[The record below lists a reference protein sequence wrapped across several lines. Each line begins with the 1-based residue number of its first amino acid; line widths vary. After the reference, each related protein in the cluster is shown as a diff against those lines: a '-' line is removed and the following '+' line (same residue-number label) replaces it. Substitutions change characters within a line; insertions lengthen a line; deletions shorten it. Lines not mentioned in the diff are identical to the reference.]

1 MIEQEVTR
9 LKRFFSKALSIML
22 VAALLSGMG
31 MGLLPSPRAHAAAPE
46 TDLLAS
52 VTLKTGENVKASS
65 ENSTRKAPLAASHD
79 GSSYWQYGGSAAN
92 IFPTAGNTASL
103 WLAVDLGSVQAV
115 NEVRFYIPT
124 SFSNVQKRMSG
135 YDVLYSTSDEAWTS
149 LPAINNSGTSVLDWS
164 NSAWSLA
171 KHVAVPGA
179 VTPDDPNWGASQTPA
194 NSAWT
199 ATSTGAL
206 AAPAAARYVLIH
218 FTLIS
223 GSAGTLGASGLSV
236 LSAAEPAAPAV
247 FPASASYEKGSGS
260 TVTANHQL
268 QGDSL
273 AGIKTVPS
281 VSEAVY
287 LVMGQDYSLSAPSG
301 GIQQVVF
308 ATGYLETLPQGTT
321 TLAFQFTG
329 GTMAPFELNVTSPL
343 YSDVYM
349 NDYGSGYAL
358 IEPSY
363 PGMSLTVGRPAVV
376 DAQAASAKFPVF
388 RIVKALP
395 GTTITG
401 TLYGPGGVAAYSFP
415 AVNADTQTE
424 LTIPDTVALSNGTY
438 RVSFTLANQDRTL
451 HDVFYFT
458 AIDGFDKYRSV
469 ANTVHSGNA
478 NVANVNPD
486 SWSEAAYPALQLD
499 DAGGIAY
506 IPDYKGNRIMDYSDV
521 GYKGGGTAIPNVPV
535 RAKVAPLADNTQDAW
550 QSIQDAIDYVSMYP
564 IQEDGFRGAV
574 YLQPG
579 VFRISKPLTI
589 AASGVVLHGAGAGT
603 PTPVAGDGSAANPY
617 NQQIANE
624 EEEPDTTKLIA
635 TWTLSPSYTPPAN
648 HSATGGSPYDKSMKG
663 TMIYITGPKASTP
676 ANVTV
681 EITDQYVGAGQHSV
695 HVARVDDFSV
705 GDVVSVRKAVNTNWV
720 KAMYMDKIDGASSW
734 LTNGTLESGF
744 AGIPFSAERT
754 ITAIDAATG
763 TVTFAEPLSDNLD
776 RRWGVSTLAKSA
788 EDNRI
793 NHVGVEN
800 IQGISHFYNTDSK
813 PALQKYGSHY
823 LSYND
828 ENHAQVFVAMVN
840 VRDGWMRNFVTYQ
853 IDSAF
858 VTDGNSRNIT
868 VQDGY
873 VLDPVSLMDAGERRY
888 SIYYRKSQFMFTQ
901 RVHARYMRHAFIVDS
916 YTSGPNVFYDC
927 VSEYTSNA
935 SEPHFRW
942 SSGGLYDNTT
952 ARFYLQ
958 NRWNMGTS
966 HGWAGVNYLIYNSTG
981 PFMVTQPQLTP
992 NYILGQW
999 FDSASNRLGSATN
1012 PETGRQ
1018 KTDKGTSENMTA
1030 AKMNGGLVP
1039 NFEAYEYGMNKKLNP
1054 AADRMPYSLYVG
1066 QLINSHGAE
1075 AAAVIKENTVP
1086 PIIDRSS
1093 PYKPKLRDLQ
1103 VEGQTLPGF
1112 SPEVSGY
1119 SYHLPLDYDYSKPPV
1134 ITAAAEPGIA
1144 VDISYPQNN
1153 SSEPVLITLTDAA
1166 GVKNFYKV
1174 SFASTPKSPIVLA
1187 SDQQVDASNQNY
1199 AVNVLNPNDYAGP
1212 TSVRW
1217 AASGA
1222 VWIRMYLG
1230 EKEQTL
1236 HGVQVGFTQHATS
1249 PRTYKLRIEYSADGQ
1264 NWSFVP
1270 SGTVAGGAESAP
1282 VEWTTDGQTY
1292 FNALTLN
1299 PGSASVAENTLQT
1312 FTFDEPVKAR
1322 FLRIA
1327 GNGNTTGTGN
1337 NAWSVYW
1344 RLRPLFAGG
1353 SSSYAPPET
1362 VAITGPASVIAGS
1375 AVGLQAQVT
1384 PEETLVKEVIWSS
1397 SNPGVASV
1405 DSKGNVTGHAAG
1417 DAVITATTV
1426 DGRFAAPGLLEQP
1439 TASHPI
1445 KVQAKVIEEPNED
1458 YTASPGPAAG
1468 GGQPGQTGSS
1478 STKTL
1483 VAGQAGEVSLNGR
1496 VTVSVQAQAAAGEIT
1511 ITVEQ
1516 IKADLVPTLPTGSVL
1531 SGGVYEI
1538 LKQGASAL
1546 TKPFALTVQF
1556 DPAKVPSGRITALF
1570 YYDEAAKAWVELK
1583 DSKVDGNKLTAST
1596 DRFGKYAVMAVQE
1609 KPGLPGTPV
1618 SFQDVTGHWAEAMIK
1633 QAAGAGILEGYPDGS
1648 FQPDRAVTRAEFTA
1662 ILVKALQLP
1671 ETGAAAESFADEAA
1685 IGEWA
1690 KKPIGLAQRL
1700 GIVSGYE
1707 DGSFR
1712 PQAEVT
1718 RAEMAVMA
1726 ARALG
1731 LDAAGSGTGSGFA
1744 DDRQIPAWAKGASAA
1759 LKEAGLAEGKEGGIY
1774 APAASTTRAEAVTL
1788 LQRMAAYKKQ

>member
-1 MIEQEVTR
+1 M
-9 LKRFFSKALSIML
+9 KRFFSKALSIML

-31 MGLLPSPRAHAAAPE
+31 MGLIPSSRAHAAAPG

-52 VTLKTGENVKASS
+52 ITLKTGENVKVSS
-65 ENSTRKAPLAASHD
+65 ENTNRKAPLAASHD

-103 WLAVDLGSVQAV
+103 WVAVDLGSAQAV
-115 NEVRFYIPT
+115 NEFRFDIPT

-135 YDVLYSTSDEAWTS
+135 YEVLYSTSEEAWTN
-149 LPAINNSGTSVLDWS
+149 LPATNNSSASVLDWS
-164 NSAWSLA
+164 SNAWALA
-171 KHVAVPGA
+171 KHVAVPAA
-179 VTPDDPNWGASQTPA
+179 VTPDDPNWGASLTPGT
-194 NSAWT
+194 SAWT
-199 ATSTGAL
+199 ATSTGPL
-206 AAPAAARYVLIH
+206 SAPVSARYVLIH

-223 GSAGTLGASGLSV
+223 GSPGTLGASGLTV
-236 LSAAEPAAPAV
+236 LSAAGSVVSPAV
-247 FPASASYEKGSGS
+247 IPVSASYEKGSGS
-260 TVTANHQL
+260 TVTANLQL
-268 QGDSL
+268 QGDTL
-273 AGIKTVPS
+273 AGIKAGPTVA
-281 VSEAVY
+281 EAVY

-301 GIQQVVF
+301 GIQQVVL
-308 ATGYLETLPQGTT
+308 ATGYLESLPQGTT
-321 TLAFQFTG
+321 TLGFQFTG
-329 GTMAPFELNVTSPL
+329 GTIVPFELNVTSPL

-376 DAQAASAKFPVF
+376 DAHASSGKFPIF

-401 TLYGPGGVAAYSFP
+401 TLYGPGGAAAYSFP

-424 LTIPDTVALSNGTY
+424 LTVPDTVALANGTY
-438 RVSFTLANQDRTL
+438 KVSFTLTNQGGALYDT
-451 HDVFYFT
+451 FYFT
-458 AIDGFDKYRSV
+458 AIDRFDLYKSV
-469 ANTVHSGNA
+469 THPLHSGNA
-478 NVANVNPD
+478 NVANVSPD
-486 SWSEAAYPALQLD
+486 SWANEAYPALQLD
-499 DAGGIAY
+499 DAGRIAY
-506 IPDYKGNRIMDYSDV
+506 VPDYKGNRIMDYSDV

-574 YLQPG
+574 YLEPG

-589 AASGVVLHGAGAGT
+589 AVSGVVLRGAGAGT
-603 PTPVAGDGSAANPY
+603 PTPVVGDGSAANPY

-681 EITDQYVGAGQHSV
+681 EITDQYVGAGQNFV
-695 HVARVDDFSV
+695 HVARTDDFFV

-754 ITAIDAATG
+754 IIAIDAATG
-763 TVTFAEPLSDNLD
+763 TITFAEPLSDNLD
-776 RRWGVSTLAKSA
+776 RRWGVSTLAKSP

-858 VTDGNSRNIT
+858 VTDGSSRNIT

-916 YTSGPNVFYDC
+916 YTSGPNVFYDSS
-927 VSEYTSNA
+927 SEYTSNA

-942 SSGGLYDNTT
+942 SSGGLYDSTT

-992 NYILGQW
+992 NYIMGQW
-999 FDSASNRLGSATN
+999 FDSATNRLGSATN

-1030 AKMNGGLVP
+1030 AKMNGGMVP
-1039 NFEAYEYGMNKKLNP
+1039 NFEAYEYGINKKLSP
-1054 AADRMPYSLYVG
+1054 QGDRLPESLYVQ
-1066 QLINSHGAE
+1066 QLVNSHGAK

-1093 PYKPKLRDLQ
+1093 SYKPKLRDLQ

-1134 ITAAAEPGIA
+1134 ITAVAEPGIA
-1144 VDISYPQNN
+1144 VDIAYPQHN
-1153 SSEPVLITLTDAA
+1153 SSEPVLITLTDAT

-1270 SGTVAGGAESAP
+1270 SGTVTGGGGESAP

-1292 FNALTLN
+1292 YNALTLN
-1299 PGSASVAENTLQT
+1299 PGSASAAENTLQT

-1322 FLRIA
+1322 FIRIA

-1344 RLRPLFAGG
+1344 RLRPLLTGG
-1353 SSSYAPPET
+1353 ISSYAPPEA

-1384 PEETLVKEVIWSS
+1384 PEAALVKEVIWSS
-1397 SNPGVASV
+1397 SNPSVASV

-1426 DGRFAAPGLLEQP
+1426 DGRFAAPGLLEQAA
-1439 TASHPI
+1439 ASHPI
-1445 KVQAKVIEEPNED
+1445 KVQAGVIEEPNED
-1458 YTASPGPAAG
+1458 NTGSPGSGPAMG
-1468 GGQPGQTGSS
+1468 GGQPVQTGSS

-1483 VAGQAGEVSLNGR
+1483 AAGQAGEVSLNGL
-1496 VTVSVQAQAAAGEIT
+1496 VIVSVPSQAAAGEIT
-1511 ITVEQ
+1511 LTVEQ
-1516 IKADLVPTLPTGSVL
+1516 VKADLIPVLPAGSAL
-1531 SGGVYEI
+1531 GGGVYEV
-1538 LKQGASAL
+1538 LKQGSSAL

-1556 DPAKVPSGRITALF
+1556 DPAKIPAGHKTALF
-1570 YYDEAAKAWVELK
+1570 YYDEAANAWVELK
-1583 DSKVDGNKLTAST
+1583 DSKVEGNTMTAST
-1596 DRFGKYAVMAVQE
+1596 DRFGKYAVMAIQE
-1609 KPGLPGTPV
+1609 KSGLPGTPV
-1618 SFQDVTGHWAEAMIK
+1618 SFPDVSGHWAEAVIK
-1633 QAAGAGILEGYPDGS
+1633 QAAGSGILEGYPDGS
-1648 FQPDRAVTRAEFTA
+1648 FQPDRAVTRAEFAA

-1671 ETGAAAESFADEAA
+1671 DADAAAVSFADEAA

-1690 KKPIGLAQRL
+1690 KKPIGQAQRL

-1707 DGSFR
+1707 DGTFR

-1731 LDAAGSGTGSGFA
+1731 LDAAGNGAGSGFA
-1744 DDRQIPAWAKGASAA
+1744 DDGQIPAWAKGAAAA
-1759 LKEAGLAEGKEGGIY
+1759 LKEAGLAQGKEGGAY
-1774 APAASTTRAEAVTL
+1774 APADSTTRAEAVTL
-1788 LQRMAAYKKQ
+1788 LLRMAAYKKQ

>member
-1 MIEQEVTR
+1 M
-9 LKRFFSKALSIML
+9 KRFFSKALSIML

-31 MGLLPSPRAHAAAPE
+31 MGLLPSPRAHAAAPG

-52 VTLKTGENVKASS
+52 LTLATGENVKASS

-115 NEVRFYIPT
+115 NEVRFNIPT

-135 YDVLYSTSDEAWTS
+135 YDVLYSTSDEAWTN
-149 LPAINNSGTSVLDWS
+149 LPATNNSGTSVLDWS

-171 KHVAVPGA
+171 KHVAVPAA

-206 AAPAAARYVLIH
+206 ATPAAARYVLIH
-218 FTLIS
+218 FTLLS
-223 GSAGTLGASGLSV
+223 GSPGTLGASGLSV
-236 LSAAEPAAPAV
+236 LSAAESAAPSIS
-247 FPASASYEKGSGS
+247 PASGAYEKGSGA
-260 TVTANHQL
+260 TVTANLQL
-268 QGDSL
+268 QGDTL
-273 AGIKTVPS
+273 AGIKTGTS

-301 GIQQVVF
+301 GTQQVVF

-321 TLAFQFTG
+321 TLAFKFTG

-376 DAQAASAKFPVF
+376 DAQAASAKFPIF

-401 TLYGPGGVAAYSFP
+401 TLYGPGGAAAYSFP

-424 LTIPDTVALSNGTY
+424 LTIPDTVALSKGTY

-451 HDVFYFT
+451 HDMFYFT

-478 NVANVNPD
+478 NVPNVNPD
-486 SWSEAAYPALQLD
+486 SWAGEAYPALRLD
-499 DAGGIAY
+499 ETGSLAY
-506 IPDYKGNRIMDYSDV
+506 IPDYKGNRIMDYSGV

-535 RAKVAPLADNTQDAW
+535 RAKVAPLADNTRDAW
-550 QSIQDAIDYVSMYP
+550 QAIQDAIDYVSMYP
-564 IQEDGFRGAV
+564 VQEDGFRGAV
-574 YLQPG
+574 YLEPG

-589 AASGVVLHGAGAGT
+589 SESGVVLRGAGPGSV
-603 PTPVAGDGSAANPY
+603 TPVAGDGTQTNPY
-617 NQQIANE
+617 NQQIASQ

-635 TWTLSPSYTPPAN
+635 TWTLTSSYSPPGN
-648 HSATGGSPYDKSMKG
+648 HSTTSGSPYDKSSKS
-663 TMIYITGPKASTP
+663 TLIYIAGRAASAPT
-676 ANVTV
+676 NVTA
-681 EITDQYVGAGQHSV
+681 EITDQYVGAGQSTV
-695 HVARVDDFSV
+695 HVAAADGFSV
-705 GDVVSVRKAVNTNWV
+705 GDVVSVRKAVNPNWV

-734 LTNGTLESGF
+734 LTNGSLESGF
-744 AGIPFSAERT
+744 AGVPFNAERT
-754 ITAIDAATG
+754 IAAIDAVAG
-763 TVTFAEPLSDNLD
+763 TITFAEPLSDNLD
-776 RRWGVSTLAKSA
+776 RRWGVSTIVKAP
-788 EDNRI
+788 EDGRLWN
-793 NHVGVEN
+793 VGVEN

-901 RVHARYMRHAFIVDS
+901 RVYARYMRHAFIVDS

-927 VSEYTSNA
+927 NSEYTSNA

-952 ARFYLQ
+952 ARIYLQ

-992 NYILGQW
+992 NYIMGQW

-1018 KTDKGTSENMTA
+1018 KTDKGTSENMA
-1030 AKMNGGLVP
+1030 AARLNGGLVP
-1039 NFEAYEYGMNKKLNP
+1039 NFEAYEYGINKKLTP
-1054 AADRMPYSLYVG
+1054 AADRMPDSLYVQ
-1066 QLINSHGAE
+1066 QLVNSHGAE
-1075 AAAVIKENTVP
+1075 AEAVIKENTIP

-1093 PYKPKLRDLQ
+1093 THKPVLRNLQ
-1103 VEGQTLPGF
+1103 VYGQTLPGF

-1119 SYHLPLDYDYSKPPV
+1119 SYQLPLDYDYSKPPAV
-1134 ITAAAEPGIA
+1134 TALAEPGVT
-1144 VDISYPQNN
+1144 VDVVFPPSVG
-1153 SSEPVLITLTDAA
+1153 SGDPVSITLTDAA
-1166 GVKNFYKV
+1166 GVKNFYKL
-1174 SFASTPKSPIVLA
+1174 SFVTIPKSPIVMA
-1187 SDQQVDASNQNY
+1187 SGQQVDAGNQNY
-1199 AVNVLNPNDYAGP
+1199 AVNVLSPNDYAGP

-1217 AASGA
+1217 ASSGA
-1222 VWIRMYLG
+1222 TWIRMYLG

-1236 HGVQVGFTQHATS
+1236 DGVQVGFAQHATS

-1270 SGTVAGGAESAP
+1270 SGTVTGGAESAP
-1282 VEWTTDGQTY
+1282 VEWTTDGETY

-1299 PGSASVAENTLQT
+1299 PGSAPVAENTLQT
-1312 FTFDEPVKAR
+1312 FTFGEPVKAR

-1426 DGRFAAPGLLEQP
+1426 DGRFQGPGLLQQ
-1439 TASHPI
+1439 ASANHQM
-1445 KVQAKVIEEPNED
+1445 KVQPRAQEEEP
-1458 YTASPGPAAG
+1458 SSSSGPAG
-1468 GGQPGQTGSS
+1468 GGQKAKPEGSV
-1478 STKTL
+1478 TL
-1483 VAGQAGEVSLNGR
+1483 AAGQAGEVSLNGLI
-1496 VTVSVQAQAAAGEIT
+1496 TVSVPAQAANGEVT

-1516 IKADLVPTLPTGSVL
+1516 VKAALIPALPAGSSL
-1531 SGGVYEI
+1531 SGGVYEV
-1538 LKQGASAL
+1538 LKQGAAAL
-1546 TKPFALTVQF
+1546 TKPFTLTVQF
-1556 DPAKVPSGRITALF
+1556 DPAKVPAGRKAALF
-1570 YYDEAAKAWVELK
+1570 YYDETAKAWVELK
-1583 DSKVDGNKLTAST
+1583 DSNVEGNKMTASAGG
-1596 DRFGKYAVMAVQE
+1596 FGKYAVLAVQE
-1609 KPGLPGTPV
+1609 KPGTPV
-1618 SFQDVTGHWAEAMIK
+1618 SFHDISGHWAESVIT
-1633 QAAGAGILEGYPDGS
+1633 QAAGAGILQGYPDGS
-1648 FQPDRAVTRAEFTA
+1648 FQPDRAVTRAEFTVM
-1662 ILVKALQLP
+1662 LMNTVRPP
-1671 ETGAAAESFADEAA
+1671 ETAGAEAEPFADEAV

-1690 KKPIGLAQRL
+1690 KQPLRLAQRL
-1700 GIVSGYE
+1700 GVVSGYE

-1712 PQAEVT
+1712 PQAQVS

-1731 LDAAGSGTGSGFA
+1731 LHAAADGAADSGFA
-1744 DDRQIPAWAKGASAA
+1744 DDRQIPAWAKGAAKA
-1759 LKEAGLAEGKEGGIY
+1759 LKEAGLAEGKEGGVY

-1788 LQRMAAYKKQ
+1788 LLRMAGYKKQ